1 MPKCQ
6 QYLHF
11 FIADVIVPLLLAYS
25 TTSNKRCIQICRAYE
40 MGDAYQRAA
49 LNSINILKAAA
60 LIREWCSF
68 DTRGLLEEIR
78 HTFFRIFNCM
88 NLAVN

>member
-25 TTSNKRCIQICRAYE
+25 TTSNKRCI
-40 MGDAYQRAA
+40 
-49 LNSINILKAAA
+49 
-60 LIREWCSF
+60 
-68 DTRGLLEEIR
+68 
-78 HTFFRIFNCM
+78 
-88 NLAVN
+88 